1 MKIPVFYHYLLATSV
16 ALALSGLPLALA
28 ENPIVGFNRVKCP
41 AKSDT
46 HVSVPLMKLPI
57 KASKTLA
64 STPTLAKGQATLT
77 PAEATEWVPNELQN
91 THYARFTTGVLAGR
105 WYEIVGNTAS
115 GLTIDLNGEAGSS
128 FAAGDAFMVVE
139 FWTLDTLFPPG
150 SQTTFHK
157 STGNLVYQQKS
168 KLLIPNVEAA
178 GINLPAKNIYFLAE
192 ERWEKSGE
200 VWKQLEEGW
209 KLSEPGYPDAGSTIL
224 PPGLPFIIRHP
235 AGVVATNFEPVGRVL
250 RSADSV
256 ALTQDPANRQDNT
269 VAVYRPVD
277 VPLLNAGL
285 DEKAFASSASH
296 ESVARKDE
304 LLVFDN
310 SLAGFNK
317 SPAAIFYKNSQ
328 TWFLDEGK
336 ADSNS
341 PVVANTLSAAGA
353 VIIRKS
359 KGNSLSTFWNNQPNY

>member
-1 MKIPVFYHYLLATSV
+1 MKIPVFYQYLLATSV
-16 ALALSGLPLALA
+16 ALALSGLPLASA
-28 ENPIVGFNRVKCP
+28 ENPIVGFNRVRCP
-41 AKSDT
+41 AESDT
-46 HVSVPLMKLPI
+46 LVSVPLMKLPI

-64 STPTLAKGQATLT
+64 SAPTLANGQATMT
-77 PAEATEWVPNELQN
+77 PVEATEWVPNELQN
-91 THYARFTTGVLAGR
+91 THYVRFTTGALSGR

-115 GLTIDLNGEAGSS
+115 GLTIDLNGEAGEV

-150 SQTTFHK
+150 SQTTFHE

-168 KLLIPNVEAA
+168 KLLIPNVESV
-178 GINLPAKNIYFLAE
+178 GINLPAKNIYFLAAK
-192 ERWEKSGE
+192 RWEESEG
-200 VWKQLEEGW
+200 VWKQLEAGW

-256 ALTQDPANRQDNT
+256 ALTQDPANRQDNS
-269 VAVYRPVD
+269 VAVFRPVD
-277 VPLLNAGL
+277 VPLSNAGL
-285 DEKAFASSASH
+285 DETAFASSASH
-296 ESVARKDE
+296 ESGARKDE

-310 SLAGFNK
+310 SLARFNK
-317 SPAAIFYKNSQ
+317 RPSAVFYKNSQ

-336 ADSNS
+336 AGANS
-341 PVVANTLSAAGA
+341 AAATFSLSASGA
-353 VIIRKS
+353 LIIRKS
-359 KGNSLSTFWNNQPNY
+359 QGDSSTTFWNNQPNY

>member
-1 MKIPVFYHYLLATSV
+1 MKIPVFYQYLLATSV
-16 ALALSGLPLALA
+16 ALALSELPLALA

-41 AKSDT
+41 AESDT
-46 HVSVPLMKLPI
+46 LVSVPLMKLPI

-91 THYARFTTGVLAGR
+91 THYARFTTGALAGR

-128 FAAGDAFMVVE
+128 FAAGDAFMAVE

-178 GINLPAKNIYFLAE
+178 GINLAAKNVYFLAE
-192 ERWEKSGE
+192 GRWEKSGE
-200 VWKQLEEGW
+200 SWKQLEEGW

-235 AGVVATNFEPVGRVL
+235 DGVVATNFEPVGRVL

-256 ALTQDPANRQDNT
+256 ALTQVPANRQDNT
-269 VAVYRPVD
+269 VAVFRPVD
-277 VPLLNAGL
+277 VPLSNAGL

-296 ESVARKDE
+296 ASGTRKDE

-317 SPAAIFYKNSQ
+317 SPSAIFYKNSQ

-336 ADSNS
+336 ANSNS

-359 KGNSLSTFWNNQPNY
+359 QGNSSSTFWNNQPNY

>member
-16 ALALSGLPLALA
+16 ALALSGLPLASA

-64 STPTLAKGQATLT
+64 STPTLVKGQATLT
-77 PAEATEWVPNELQN
+77 PAEDTDWAPNELQN
-91 THYARFTTGVLAGR
+91 THYARFTTGALAGR
-105 WYEIVGNTAS
+105 WYEILGNTAS

-139 FWTLDTLFPPG
+139 FWTLDTLFPPS
-150 SQTTFHK
+150 SQTTLHK
-157 STGNLVYQQKS
+157 STGNLVYQQTS

-178 GINLPAKNIYFLAE
+178 GINLPAKNIYFLAAE
-192 ERWEKSGE
+192 SWEKS
-200 VWKQLEEGW
+200 VVSWKKSEEG
-209 KLSEPGYPDAGSTIL
+209 YPEAGSTIL

-235 AGVVATNFEPVGRVL
+235 AGVAATYFKPVGRVL

-256 ALTQDPANRQDNT
+256 ALTQVPANRQDNP
-269 VAVYRPVD
+269 VAIFRPVD
-277 VPLLNAGL
+277 VPLSNAGL
-285 DEKAFASSASH
+285 DETAFASSASH
-296 ESVARKDE
+296 ASGARKDE

-317 SPAAIFYKNSQ
+317 SPSAIFYKNSQ
-328 TWFLDEGK
+328 TWFLDERK

-341 PVVANTLSAAGA
+341 PAAANTLSAAGA
-353 VIIRKS
+353 IIIRKS
-359 KGNSLSTFWNNQPNY
+359 QGNSSSTFWNNQPNY